1 VGRGDR
7 GRRAQP
13 LVVLASVLALAVAG
27 CAGIPTSGRVVEGD
41 PVLEPQPQYVGLEPD
56 PPRAGDDEAEIVDG
70 FVTAMASYEPDY
82 PTAREFLTPEASAE
96 WRPSDGMTIY
106 ASSPSVDK
114 TAGGVVRV
122 TMAVLATVGPDGYV
136 DAPAGTT
143 EVLNLALRQVDDEWR
158 ISNPPA
164 GIILSNLDFGGE
176 FAEYNLYF
184 FDPTFQRLVPDPVF
198 MPVRGSRATLL
209 AEALLRGP
217 SRWLAP
223 AVGTAFPPETGLGV
237 PVRVESG
244 RASVELTSQARTG
257 TPEQVKLMGVQLAR
271 TLDQLEGIREL
282 SVTSDGR
289 PLMAGDEP
297 TMSLDAYPEYDPSVA
312 PRRSELY
319 AIGGS
324 GVVQVGDRGS
334 AAVAGPLGA
343 TGLEDVAVNV
353 ESNQAAAVAAGGTQL
368 IWAALRDEAVTT
380 VLANGTDF
388 GSLSWDSAGLVWA
401 VDQTVGGPRVLVT
414 EPGSESATVLTAG
427 LDGRTID
434 DLAVSL
440 DGARVAIA
448 SGGEVLVGIVV
459 RDADRPGTLRIDA
472 LRPLLLDGGPVTAVT
487 WAGPTTLA
495 TLVRAE
501 GDVPEVYRVELARSI
516 ARLAGR
522 VPGATWLAA
531 SPGRPL
537 AVGTDDG
544 KVLRQE
550 DTTLQWVEIAEA
562 VSPAYPG

>member
-1 VGRGDR
+1 
-7 GRRAQP
+7 
-13 LVVLASVLALAVAG
+13 VLASVLALVVAG

-56 PPRAGDDEAEIVDG
+56 PPKAGDDEAGIVDG

-136 DAPAGTT
+136 NAPAGTT

-164 GIILSNLDFGGE
+164 GIILSNLDFGSE

-271 TLDQLEGIREL
+271 TLDQHEGIREL

-297 TMSLDAYPEYDPSVA
+297 TMSLDAYPEYDPGVA

-324 GVVQVGDRGS
+324 GVVQVGDRGP

-343 TGLEDVAVNV
+343 TTGLEDVAVNV

-380 VLANGTDF
+380 DFANGTDF

-414 EPGSESATVLTAG
+414 EPGSESATVLMAG
-427 LDGRTID
+427 LDSRTID

-472 LRPLLLDGGPVTAVT
+472 LRPLPLDGRPVTAVT

-495 TLVRAE
+495 TLVQAE
-501 GDVPEVYRVELARSI
+501 GEVPEVYRVELARSI
-516 ARLAGR
+516 ARLAGP

-537 AVGTDDG
+537 AVGTDEG

-562 VSPAYPG
+562 VAPAYPG